1 MEDRVEYKISL
12 PKNDEQKSFKIITS
26 DDDFKGS
33 VYVTGDSIYINFVG
47 LTLVPTAEKRRFKE
61 VNY

>member
-1 MEDRVEYKISL
+1 MEDRIEYKISL
-12 PKNDEQKSFKIITS
+12 PKDGEQKSFKIINS

-33 VYVTGDSIYINFVG
+33 VYVSGDSIYINFVG

>member
-1 MEDRVEYKISL
+1 L
-12 PKNDEQKSFKIITS
+12 PKDGEQKSFKIINS

-33 VYVTGDSIYINFVG
+33 VYVNGDSIYINFVG

>member
-1 MEDRVEYKISL
+1 MEDRIEYKISL
-12 PKNDEQKSFKIITS
+12 PKDGEQKSFKIINS
-26 DDDFKGS
+26 NDDFKGS
-33 VYVTGDSIYINFVG
+33 IYVTGDSIYINFVG

>member
-1 MEDRVEYKISL
+1 MVDRIEYKISL
-12 PKNDEQKSFKIITS
+12 PKEDEQKSFKIITA

-33 VYVTGDSIYINFVG
+33 VYVTNDCIYINFVG
-47 LTLVPTAEKRRFKE
+47 LKLVPTNEKRRFKE

>member
-1 MEDRVEYKISL
+1 MEDRIEYKISL
-12 PKNDEQKSFKIITS
+12 PKDGEQKSFKIINS